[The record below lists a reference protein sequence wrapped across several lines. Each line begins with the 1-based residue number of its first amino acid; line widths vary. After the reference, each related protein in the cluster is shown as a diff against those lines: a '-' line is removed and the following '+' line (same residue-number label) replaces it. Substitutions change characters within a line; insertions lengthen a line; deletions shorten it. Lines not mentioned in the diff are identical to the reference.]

1 MSRTSEYQ
9 APWFHERLIDGLIQ
23 SGLSVPEVAKR
34 ARISK
39 SHAYRIFYELR
50 WPSIPVMLRLEAAMG
65 MERGAL
71 VDAKKSSN

>member
-9 APWFHERLIDGLIQ
+9 APWFHERLIDGLVK

-50 WPSIPVMLRLEAAMG
+50 WPSVPVMLRLEAAMG

-71 VDAKKSSN
+71 VNIKKSTN